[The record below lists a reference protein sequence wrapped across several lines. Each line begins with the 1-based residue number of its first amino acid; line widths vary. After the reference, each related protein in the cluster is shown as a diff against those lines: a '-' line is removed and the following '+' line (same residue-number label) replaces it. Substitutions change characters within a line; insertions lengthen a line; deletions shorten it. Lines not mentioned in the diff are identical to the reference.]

1 MKPKYLPNFWNVNHN
16 EDRLLIRAQE
26 GRVTEDEL
34 KMAGIEATIAKNT
47 KATTSQS
54 HDNSET
60 KMNNSSNENSSSSDH
75 GSNNSNNNYIDNSL
89 EEDDVDSSS
98 EWEYQSAYSY
108 RLVEPNKDS
117 TDDERYFSDAASF
130 YTLNSYKSD
139 DTSTI
144 GDFKSFNSSANDLTL
159 YDSGEETEKAS
170 DGSETEVEDENNFK
184 MEK

>member
-1 MKPKYLPNFWNVNHN
+1 MPSLWNVNHN
-16 EDRLLIRAQE
+16 GDRLMIRAQQ
-26 GRVTEDEL
+26 GRVTEEEL
-34 KMAGIEATIAKNT
+34 KMAGIEAAIFKKIATNEMQ
-47 KATTSQS
+47 SQE
-54 HDNSET
+54 NSEA
-60 KMNNSSNENSSSSDH
+60 NPNSSNENTSLSDH
-75 GSNNSNNNYIDNSL
+75 VSNNNIDIDNSF

-108 RLVEPNKDS
+108 RLEPNKNS

-159 YDSGEETEKAS
+159 CDSGEETEKAS